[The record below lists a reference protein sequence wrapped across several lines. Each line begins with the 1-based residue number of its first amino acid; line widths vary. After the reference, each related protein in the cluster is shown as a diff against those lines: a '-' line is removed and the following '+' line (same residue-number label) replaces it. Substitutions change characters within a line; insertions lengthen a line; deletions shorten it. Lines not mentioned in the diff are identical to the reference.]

1 MPITRM
7 AARTMMPDGRWY
19 YVGGPSITIIY
30 NHSMG
35 AHLHGDLSFMT
46 DRDWCYHAECDLIIF
61 ALLFG
66 EVVSEEPQQDSDVTM
81 DTDEEG
87 DDEDEDGES
96 GDGNIN
102 SNDNKKEL
110 DDVSDWPEVLDRM
123 ERARWAFTMAELQAY
138 WKETVVP
145 KLRAIRETR
154 DRRGLKDQNNTKYNA
169 LAGLAAACHTR
180 NVDPADH
187 PHGYDKPMP
196 TASEIYLERI
206 CTEFGGKSAE
216 VIREQEQALKQGQK
230 LKKSFLQ
237 NPTAKAKFPIL
248 VALDDD
254 PTGTQTCHDIPVL
267 TVWDK
272 PTLVSEFRNT
282 RPGSG
287 FFILTNS
294 RALHP
299 GPARAL
305 ITEICTNLKAAS
317 AETDT
322 PFEIVLR
329 GDSTLRGHFPLE
341 AEAAE
346 EVLGEADAWL
356 LCPFFLQ
363 GGRYTIDDVHYV
375 AEGESLVPA
384 AQTPFAQDATFGYKS
399 SNLREYVVEK
409 SKGAISSEKV
419 TSLSLETIRVGGVEA
434 VLEQLRGV
442 AKGTV
447 VIVNAAA
454 EEDVDVVVLA
464 LLKAAGQGK
473 RYLFR
478 TGAAF
483 VSARLGIEPI
493 SPISAQQ
500 LSLSGKVGGLIIA
513 GSYVPKTTA
522 QLEVLRIRSG
532 DQLTSVVI
540 DVRNLL
546 KSDEACSSEMAKA
559 LEIAEKEIAR
569 GQDVLV
575 MTSRELITGEDEAK
589 SLDIG
594 ATVAKALVS
603 FLVELTT
610 KPRYVIAKGGITSS
624 DMATKGLKMRKAM
637 IVGQA
642 AAGVPLWR
650 CDEASAK
657 WPGLPYVV
665 FPGNVGSDETLFD
678 VVKGWRV
685 T

>member
-1 MPITRM
+1 M
-7 AARTMMPDGRWY
+7 
-19 YVGGPSITIIY
+19 
-30 NHSMG
+30 
-35 AHLHGDLSFMT
+35 
-46 DRDWCYHAECDLIIF
+46 
-61 ALLFG
+61 
-66 EVVSEEPQQDSDVTM
+66 
-81 DTDEEG
+81 
-87 DDEDEDGES
+87 
-96 GDGNIN
+96 
-102 SNDNKKEL
+102 NKTTQR
-110 DDVSDWPEVLDRM
+110 VL
-123 ERARWAFTMAELQAY
+123 
-138 WKETVVP
+138 
-145 KLRAIRETR
+145 
-154 DRRGLKDQNNTKYNA
+154 GLKPTLAQLPPIPPAA
-169 LAGLAAACHTR
+169 LR
-180 NVDPADH
+180 RQV
-187 PHGYDKPMP
+187 
-196 TASEIYLERI
+196 
-206 CTEFGGKSAE
+206 
-216 VIREQEQALKQGQK
+216 Q
-230 LKKSFLQ
+230 SFLQ

-254 PTGTQTCHDIPVL
+254 PTGTQTCHDISVL

-305 ITEICTNLKAAS
+305 ISEVCTNLKAAS
-317 AETDT
+317 VETDT

-409 SKGAISSEKV
+409 SKGAISAEKV

-447 VIVNAAA
+447 VVVNAAA

-483 VSARLGIEPI
+483 VSARLGIAPI

-540 DVRNLL
+540 NVRSLL